1 MANALLGET
10 SPYLLQ
16 HAHNPVDWHP
26 WSEEVFARAKAEDKL
41 VFLSVGY
48 STCHWCHVME
58 HESFENEAIAA
69 LMNRHFINVK
79 VDREERPDVDATYM
93 AFVQAT
99 TGQGGWPMSVWLT
112 PEGKPV
118 VGGTYFPPEDR
129 YGRAGFSRLCE
140 EIGRLWKDDRA
151 RMESSAEK
159 VMIHLRAEADVGAVM
174 QGMPDVRIFG
184 DFIDRCESMF
194 DPQEGG
200 WGNAPKFPR
209 PVVPRLLMQLSERF
223 GPDSDEGAACLQMVE
238 RTLDAMQAGGMHDQL
253 GGGFHRYSVD
263 RYWHVPHYEKML
275 YDQGQLATLYLE
287 AWQITKNDSYRE
299 TAEGIFRYV
308 MEEMTD
314 PVGAFHAAEDADSLP
329 DAGAEKKREGAFWT
343 WEADEIFERLDAKS
357 ALVFCAAYGVQAE
370 GNARP
375 ESDPHEE
382 LVGQN
387 TLYRALAPESL
398 AVRFDMSAEEI
409 HASLAQ
415 SRSVLLAARK
425 ERPMPHRDD
434 KIVTAWNALMI
445 GALARG
451 ARVLDRAD
459 LLEAA
464 KRAAD
469 FLKKNLWDGSR
480 LFRSYRQRSSGIAAF
495 AADHAFLIAALLELH
510 SADGTAAHLEWALE
524 LQAAL
529 DAEHWDSERGGY
541 VMKAELGG
549 QPLLVMREDY
559 DGAEPSPGHIAAEN
573 LFKLALLVERPEFA
587 VQGEAI
593 LRAEARTAAKQTF
606 AVPVLLAAC
615 DLHERGVMKI
625 EIGPDLEPALAHL
638 LRTDYLPRA
647 VFTRGTTAGGV
658 VVCEGSVCLPVL
670 RDAAG
675 WRGRL

>member
-1 MANALLGET
+1 MPNALIHET

-16 HAHNPVDWHP
+16 HAHNPVDWVP
-26 WSEEVFARAKAEDKL
+26 WGEEAFARAKAEDKL

-69 LMNRHFINVK
+69 RMNRNFINVK

-118 VGGTYFPPEDR
+118 VGGTYFPPEDK
-129 YGRAGFSRLCE
+129 YGRAGFTRLCE
-140 EIGRLWKDDRA
+140 EIGRLWQDDRA
-151 RMESSAEK
+151 RMEGSAEK

-174 QGMPDVRIFG
+174 QGLPDPRVFG
-184 DFIDRCESMF
+184 DFIDRCEAMF

-209 PVVPRLLMQLSERF
+209 PVVPGLLLQLSERY
-223 GPDSDEGAACLQMVE
+223 GVESEEGAACLQMVE

-275 YDQGQLATLYLE
+275 YDQGQLAMVYLDG
-287 AWQITKNDSYRE
+287 WQVTGKAAYRE

-308 MEEMTD
+308 LDELKD
-314 PVGAFHAAEDADSLP
+314 ASGAFHAAEDADSLP
-329 DAGAEKKREGAFWT
+329 AADAAKKREGAFWT
-343 WEADEIFERLDAKS
+343 WEADEIFERLDTRS

-382 LVGQN
+382 LAGQN
-387 TLYRALAPESL
+387 TLFRAGSVETLA
-398 AVRFDMSAEEI
+398 ARFDLGVDEIRAILAE
-409 HASLAQ
+409 A
-415 SRSVLLAARK
+415 RGTLLAARK
-425 ERPMPHRDD
+425 QRPLPHRDD
-434 KIVTAWNALMI
+434 KLVTAWNALMI

-451 ARVLDRAD
+451 GRVLERPD

-464 KRAAD
+464 KGAAA
-469 FLKKNLWDGSR
+469 FLKKRLWDGAR
-480 LFRSYRQRSSGIAAF
+480 LFRSYRQRSSGIAGF
-495 AADHAFLIAALLELH
+495 AADYAFLIAALIELH
-510 SADGTAAHLEWALE
+510 SADGDGAHLTWALE
-524 LQAAL
+524 LQAAM
-529 DAEHWDSERGGY
+529 DRDHWDGDRGGY

-559 DGAEPSPGHIAAEN
+559 DGAEPSPGHVSAVN
-573 LFKLALLVERPEFA
+573 LFKLAVLAERPEFA

-593 LRAEARTAAKQTF
+593 LRAEARVAAKQTF

-615 DLHERGVMKI
+615 DLRERGVVKI
-625 EIGPDLEPALAHL
+625 DVRGGISAARAKALAAS
-638 LRTDYLPRA
+638 YLPRA
-647 VFTRGTTAGGV
+647 VFVRSEGPGEIIA
-658 VVCEGSVCLPVL
+658 CEGQVCRP
-670 RDAAG
+670 
-675 WRGRL
+675 WSPE